1 MSDSDSENEGGT
13 ETQLLP
19 ATTELAQSAQ
29 KRTYKKH
36 TENDR
41 RRETSKA
48 NIEKARAARLD
59 RIRKEKEAEKDKY
72 VIEESSSEEDC
83 ESDTE
88 LVLKKAKK
96 PKQLTEVEARMM
108 KLELLLENL
117 ALQEKKKKL
126 QDKKKPKKIEIEVKQ
141 GPAAPSPAMGV
152 KGGAPANPL
161 IDHMKKRMLLD
172 L

>member
-1 MSDSDSENEGGT
+1 MSDSDSDNEQLPQS
-13 ETQLLP
+13 ELLP

-29 KRTYKKH
+29 KKTYKKH

-48 NIEKARAARLD
+48 NIEKARAARLE
-59 RIRKEKEAEKDKY
+59 RIRKEKEADKDKY
-72 VIEESSSEEDC
+72 VIEESSSEEEDD
-83 ESDTE
+83 DTE

-96 PKQLTEVEARMM
+96 PKQLTEVEARML

-141 GPAAPSPAMGV
+141 PVAVKKEAPSAAEHV
-152 KGGAPANPL
+152 
-161 IDHMKKRMLLD
+161 KKRMLLD